1 MRGYL
6 HFGVI
11 GASFLSLMG
20 LGACVTHDDG
30 ADPVCDCDAADTGGD
45 TADTGGDTADTG
57 GDSADTGGDTGAETG
72 ADTSDTATP

>member
-11 GASFLSLMG
+11 GASILSVMG
-20 LGACVTHDDG
+20 LAACVTHDDG
-30 ADPVCDCDAADTGGD
+30 ADPVCDCNAEDSGGD
-45 TADTGGDTADTG
+45 TADT
-57 GDSADTGGDTGAETG
+57 ADTGGDTGAETG

>member
-11 GASFLSLMG
+11 GASILSLMG

-30 ADPVCDCDAADTGGD
+30 ADPVCDCNAADTGGD
-45 TADTGGDTADTG
+45 TADAGGDTAD
-57 GDSADTGGDTGAETG
+57 SSGDTGAETG
-72 ADTSDTATP
+72 TDTSDTATP